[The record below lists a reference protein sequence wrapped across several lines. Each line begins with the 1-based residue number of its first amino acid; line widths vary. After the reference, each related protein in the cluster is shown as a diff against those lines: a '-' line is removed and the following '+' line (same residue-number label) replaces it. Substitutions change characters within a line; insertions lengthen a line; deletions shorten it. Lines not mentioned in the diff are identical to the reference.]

1 MISPYQECNKYETM
15 KLNVSCMDTI
25 DMYDLNLM
33 AVFAHVAQEESFSA
47 AARKLGISRSA
58 ASKAIAKLEASL
70 GARLL
75 NRSTRHLSLTEVG
88 AAFLE
93 HCSRIVQ
100 EAESAGEIV
109 ETLNTRPRG
118 VLKVAA
124 SVAFGTLHIAPA
136 MSDFLGQYP
145 ELEMD
150 MTITDRVVDIAE
162 EGYDVVVRVTNAP
175 PQSLV
180 ARRLAAVG
188 RKLCATPAYFQA
200 NGLPVSPADLAG
212 HNCLDYVH
220 SGDKGLWRFT
230 GPDGDISVPTSGR
243 MRINDDEALSQV
255 VLGGFGLALLP
266 TFIVG
271 KNIQSGELQ
280 SVLSE
285 YIPVEQH
292 VYAMY
297 LPNRNLPLKARVFI
311 DYLLDRFSPE
321 PYWDR

>member
-1 MISPYQECNKYETM
+1 
-15 KLNVSCMDTI
+15 MDTI
-25 DMYDLNLM
+25 NMYDLNLM

-47 AARKLGISRSA
+47 AARKLGMSRSA

-118 VLKVAA
+118 ILKVAA

-136 MSDFLGQYP
+136 MSDFLDQYP

-180 ARRLAAVG
+180 AKRLAAVR
-188 RKLCATPAYFQA
+188 RKLCATPAYFRA
-200 NGLPVSPADLAG
+200 HGLPVAPADLAG

-230 GPDGDISVPTSGR
+230 GPDGDISVPTAGR

-266 TFIVG
+266 TFIIG
-271 KNIQSGELQ
+271 RNLQSGELQ

-297 LPNRNLPLKARVFI
+297 PPNRNLPLKARVFI
-311 DYLLDRFSPE
+311 DYLLERFSPE